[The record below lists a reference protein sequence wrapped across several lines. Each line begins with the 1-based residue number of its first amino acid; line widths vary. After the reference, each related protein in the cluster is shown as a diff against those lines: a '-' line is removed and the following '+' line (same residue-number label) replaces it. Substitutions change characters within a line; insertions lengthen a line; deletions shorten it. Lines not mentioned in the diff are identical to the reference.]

1 MEERR
6 KSARVPIKLR
16 GLYHLQGEESWKE
29 CSVVDLSRNG
39 MGIAFLTQEEID
51 VGSTIHLKVFYLKEP
66 NTANIKG
73 ILKWIKPMENGFI
86 GGIEITSLTGAE
98 L

>member
-51 VGSTIHLKVFYLKEP
+51 VGSTIRLKVFHLKEP

-86 GGIEITSLTGAE
+86 GGIEITSLRGAG

>member
-16 GLYHLQGEESWKE
+16 ALYHLQGEESWKE
-29 CSVVDLSRNG
+29 CRVVDLSRNG
-39 MGIAFLTQEEID
+39 MGIAFLTNEKID
-51 VGSTIHLKVFYLKEP
+51 VESTIHLKVFHLKGP
-66 NTANIKG
+66 NTTNVKG
-73 ILKWIKPMENGFI
+73 ILKWIKPIEEGFI
-86 GGIEITSLTGAE
+86 GGIKITLLTGAE

>member
-1 MEERR
+1 MKERR

-86 GGIEITSLTGAE
+86 GGIEITSLRGAG